1 MTKKQY
7 ITKMTAVQAL
17 EGIDMFLVS
26 KIALTDQL
34 YEPTARALGRME
46 AFKETRKALEIALR
60 RAKKDMNST
69 KDEKVEFH
77 RADIS
82 HVKALSK

>member
-7 ITKMTAVQAL
+7 ITKLTAVQAL
-17 EGIDMFLVS
+17 EAMDRYLVS
-26 KIALTDQL
+26 KISLTDQL
-34 YEPTARALGRME
+34 YEPTARVLGRME
-46 AFKETRKALEIALR
+46 AFKETRAALEMALR
-60 RAKKDMNST
+60 RAKKDMKST
-69 KDEKVEFH
+69 KDELVEFH